1 MAYFA
6 IFHKSVNIRSK
17 DTFIPIGEE
26 VVVSFNYGTR
36 YYLTLCFLRSA
47 HGLENLEDIT
57 YKKVIKYKSPP
68 ITWYFLS
75 NESFLAASS
84 PPNYYQGVV
93 DMGKKND

>member
-1 MAYFA
+1 M
-6 IFHKSVNIRSK
+6 
-17 DTFIPIGEE
+17 
-26 VVVSFNYGTR
+26 VSFNYGTR

-93 DMGKKND
+93 DMGKKKMIEIPLCEKNSKTT